1 MHCLTTLGAAFHKLS
16 CSLHWICGKEA
27 HLGRCDGEIHLTVK
41 NKKEIGKT
49 SDPVFHLRTHSYT
62 PKIYPKPYLFH
73 VSLAPNRTTGAA
85 TKPWNVN
92 LCRTSKIQYFLDD
105 TLCEFTLYIIYI
117 IIYAACIIY
126 HILYMCVHAYS

>member
-1 MHCLTTLGAAFHKLS
+1 MIKEIALSHCFRGCIPQAIMFTALDM
-16 CSLHWICGKEA
+16 GKEA

-73 VSLAPNRTTGAA
+73 VSQALIEPQVLQPR
-85 TKPWNVN
+85 P
-92 LCRTSKIQYFLDD
+92 
-105 TLCEFTLYIIYI
+105 
-117 IIYAACIIY
+117 
-126 HILYMCVHAYS
+126 